1 MTNQCKHCNAKT
13 ALQLCNPCTAK
24 LQATLTDLPWLIKQ
38 IDVTVA
44 RQDKL
49 TTGTVGKSGE
59 TPSPVN
65 IGALD
70 ISRDIRTTLLNAH
83 TVITA
88 LPGLPPMRLDHVKTA
103 DLARLLAA
111 NTHRIRHHPQAG
123 TIYADI
129 TALVQDDELGR
140 NAPTWKAINRTIRV
154 FAGPCPTTMGHNHK
168 GEPIHCG
175 EFLYADNDDP
185 FAKCPRCDATIDVKK
200 NRMKAHVDRDLL
212 TEKKLLE
219 VLDDLDEKVSRV
231 KFYEW
236 RRAGR
241 ITARGF
247 VHEGQIVQFRIRKT
261 DPSVFSLSRAR
272 ALRAQE
278 ETKENNTHV

>member
-1 MTNQCKHCNAKT
+1 MTNQCKHCQAKT
-13 ALQLCNPCTAK
+13 ALQLCNTCTAK
-24 LQATLTDLPWLIKQ
+24 LQSTLTELPWLIKQ

-49 TTGTVGKSGE
+49 TTSTVGKSGE
-59 TPSPVN
+59 TPSPINV
-65 IGALD
+65 GALD

-83 TVITA
+83 NTITA
-88 LPGLPPMRLDHVKTA
+88 LPGLPPMRLDHVHTA

-111 NTHRIRHHPQAG
+111 NTHRIRHHTQAG

-140 NAPTWKAINRTIRV
+140 APTAVKTINRTIRV
-154 FAGPCPTTMGHNHK
+154 FAGPCPTITGHNHR
-168 GEPIHCG
+168 GEEIRCNTS
-175 EFLYADNDDP
+175 LYADNDDT
-185 FAKCPRCDATIDVKK
+185 FTKCTKCDANVDVKQ
-200 NRMKAHVDRDLL
+200 NQLRARVDRDLL

-219 VLDDLDEKVSRV
+219 VMEDLGEKISRV

-241 ITARGF
+241 ITPRGF
-247 VHEGQIVQFRIRKT
+247 VHDGQIVQFRIRKT

-272 ALRAQE
+272 ALRSQE
-278 ETKENNTHV
+278 ETTKEAAS